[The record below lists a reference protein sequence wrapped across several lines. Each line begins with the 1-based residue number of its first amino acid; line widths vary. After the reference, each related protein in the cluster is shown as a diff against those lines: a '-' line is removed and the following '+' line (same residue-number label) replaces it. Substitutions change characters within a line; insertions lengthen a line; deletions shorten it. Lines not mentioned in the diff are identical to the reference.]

1 MKYVLELILFSIPF
15 HVIESILIYRDVR
28 REDKGVYKD
37 ASKPFFL
44 RYILK
49 ILCLPYDF
57 TIGIIDG
64 MREKRLCNLLA
75 DQNDKIESLQVENK
89 KLKKEIKI
97 HEDYEQRFRAFYRP
111 LVDSSCLPAYDRDTY
126 SNYRSDYDLF
136 HPEN

>member
-37 ASKPFFL
+37 ASKLFFL

-64 MREKRLCNLLA
+64 MREKRLCNLL
-75 DQNDKIESLQVENK
+75 V
-89 KLKKEIKI
+89 
-97 HEDYEQRFRAFYRP
+97 
-111 LVDSSCLPAYDRDTY
+111 DRDDEISNLKYKLLELQTDQARRIRYEEYLRSRANSSIPPDTY
-126 SNYRSDYDLF
+126 CDFCKYEHLF
-136 HPEN
+136 HRS